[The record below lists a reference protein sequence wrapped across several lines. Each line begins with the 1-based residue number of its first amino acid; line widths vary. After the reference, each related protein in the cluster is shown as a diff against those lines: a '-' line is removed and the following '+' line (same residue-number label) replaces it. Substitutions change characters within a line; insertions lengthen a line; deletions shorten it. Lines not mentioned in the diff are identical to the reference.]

1 MEINQRERE
10 RERGIIPAAA
20 NILTRTPPPKPSF
33 SRQVF
38 APPGGTRGWP
48 GSNGYSSLLL
58 YLPHHA
64 CTRAPTL
71 ADTWA
76 ALTRATAP
84 AASSAGGPAREAK
97 KEKWAGLVVSGH
109 GCRSLLL
116 LPEAE
121 SIRGTG
127 DTAQRISH
135 VHCTVLLRRKI
146 RTCAPIH
153 GGRWYCYDRAR
164 QWRYTVRAGL
174 AGVDVTAVAFFF
186 PSFHGP
192 GATDPWTT
200 EG

>member
-10 RERGIIPAAA
+10 RARDYSGGSEDSDSNPPAKTVV
-20 NILTRTPPPKPSF
+20 LPPSF
-33 SRQVF
+33 R
-38 APPGGTRGWP
+38 ATGRGWP

-116 LPEAE
+116 LLPEAE

-146 RTCAPIH
+146 STCAPIH

-174 AGVDVTAVAFFF
+174 AAVDVTAVAFFF